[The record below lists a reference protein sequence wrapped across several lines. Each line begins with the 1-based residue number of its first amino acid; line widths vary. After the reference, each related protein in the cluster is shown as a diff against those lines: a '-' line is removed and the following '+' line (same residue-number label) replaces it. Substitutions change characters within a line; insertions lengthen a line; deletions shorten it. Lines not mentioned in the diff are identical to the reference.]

1 VIATFDLSPALA
13 LDVATGIG
21 YGIARRAVW
30 HEDRC
35 TWFDGTPVMPGNPP
49 KSTTLGMDVY
59 AGTSGIGLVLAQLAA
74 RTGETTL
81 RETACGALRQTLA
94 ALYAPGTELGFYGG
108 KAGVGAALVLAGR
121 ELGEDEPIER
131 GRALLGQLAL
141 APEDPDQNDLVS
153 GTAGSIVALVA
164 ASAALGDAGL
174 LERAREAAR
183 LLIGLAHRNEDGS
196 LSWSTMQD
204 KLADL
209 CGFAHGA
216 SGNAYALLA
225 LQAVAP
231 DPALRDAIEGA
242 LAYERAR
249 FAPEYGN
256 WPDYRWFGTG
266 PREPSYPVSWC
277 HGAVG
282 IVRTRLLAESLGFD
296 VAGEIDV
303 ALDTAEQQAWRQL
316 SDPSG
321 DTTLCHGLFGSL
333 DALLDGARSGRGAY
347 ATVVARCA
355 SVAAERHHFGDVPWP
370 SGLMSH
376 EPIDGLM
383 MGNAGIGHVYLRLS
397 DPSLPSILAPA
408 NAPAQRKLDVATQ

>member
-1 VIATFDLSPALA
+1 MIAAPEIMPALA
-13 LDVATGIG
+13 LDVATAVG
-21 YGIARRAVW
+21 YGIACRALW

-35 TWFDGTPVMPGNPP
+35 TWFDGTPVMPTEAR
-49 KSTTLGMDVY
+49 KSTTLGIDVY

-74 RTGETTL
+74 RTGEAVL
-81 RETACGALRQTLA
+81 RETARGAVRQTLA
-94 ALYAPGTELGFYGG
+94 TLDAPGTELGFYGG
-108 KAGVGAALVLAGR
+108 KAGVAAALVLAGR
-121 ELGEDEPIER
+121 ELGDDEPVER
-131 GRALLGQLAL
+131 GRALLHRLAL
-141 APEDPDQNDLVS
+141 APDDPDQSDLVS

-164 ASAALGDAGL
+164 ASGALGDAGL
-174 LERAREAAR
+174 LERAREAAHV
-183 LLIGLAHRNEDGS
+183 LIGLAHRNDDGS

-225 LQAVAP
+225 LYAVAP
-231 DPALRDAIEGA
+231 EPALRDAIEGA

-249 FAPEYGN
+249 FVPAYGN

-266 PREPSYPVSWC
+266 PREPSFPVSWC

-282 IVRTRLLAESLGFD
+282 IVRTRLRAEALGFD
-296 VAGEIDV
+296 VAGEVDV

-316 SDPSG
+316 SDLAG

-355 SVAAERHHFGDVPWP
+355 NTAAERHHFGDSPWP

-383 MGNAGIGHVYLRLS
+383 MGNAGIAHVYLRLA
-397 DPSLPSILAPA
+397 DPSLSALLAPA
-408 NAPAQRKLDVATQ
+408 